1 MHTRQWIIAKL
12 YKTGQCAHSTVY
24 KMWYWTV
31 RQSATGRCLGTYLS
45 LIQRKLAALVGRP
58 SKDDTYEVVKSTFH
72 KIAATAAE

>member
-1 MHTRQWIIAKL
+1 M
-12 YKTGQCAHSTVY
+12 G
-24 KMWYWTV
+24 YWTV

-45 LIQRKLAALVGRP
+45 LIQRKLAALIERT